1 MAGNSS
7 EFWRHDAPVLRSH
20 NLHILHPA
28 DDFTDA
34 NDIDDPDF
42 VTKQL
47 DNLHKRNHDQLMAKK
62 EKQERE
68 LAKQSNMLS
77 GLKYQENN

>member
-1 MAGNSS
+1 M
-7 EFWRHDAPVLRSH
+7 HPVLRS
-20 NLHILHPA
+20 NSLHIL
-28 DDFTDA
+28 
-34 NDIDDPDF
+34 DIDDPDF